1 MSPLAAGVSDSLSL
15 SGGQKGFV
23 AVIGVIAILAL
34 GVAYVLMRE
43 VLAADAGTPRM
54 KQIALAVQEGAEAFL
69 RRQAKTLA
77 VFVVIIPLILLA
89 LPADTTGSRIG
100 RSVFFVIGAALCFI
114 FLWWKDQNARK
125 LQSVEAQSILEKSR
139 RDSDD
144 IVRNGRLA
152 ANEEALK
159 VPRSHRCV

>member
-54 KQIALAVQEGAEAFL
+54 
-69 RRQAKTLA
+69 RRDRHS
-77 VFVVIIPLILLA
+77 P
-89 LPADTTGSRIG
+89 
-100 RSVFFVIGAALCFI
+100 
-114 FLWWKDQNARK
+114 
-125 LQSVEAQSILEKSR
+125 SR
-139 RDSDD
+139 RA
-144 IVRNGRLA
+144 RRPTCAGR
-152 ANEEALK
+152 
-159 VPRSHRCV
+159 PRPWPSSS